1 MYAIRSYYGG
11 SDSFVFLK
19 GDAASVDTISDF
31 TTGAGG
37 DSLDFSSLLTDSGVT
52 TETLGDYVS
61 IREYNGDTIVSIDI
75 DASGSSPA
83 QDIAILTNVTNVTL
97 VV

>member
-1 MYAIRSYYGG
+1 MLYEVITMGGAGNDILNGGAGDDTLTGGAGADTLEGGSG

-37 DSLDFSSLLTDSGVT
+37 DHLDFSSLLTDSGVT
-52 TETLGDYVS
+52 TETLGDYRNNFV
-61 IREYNGDTIVSIDI
+61 
-75 DASGSSPA
+75 
-83 QDIAILTNVTNVTL
+83 
-97 VV
+97 